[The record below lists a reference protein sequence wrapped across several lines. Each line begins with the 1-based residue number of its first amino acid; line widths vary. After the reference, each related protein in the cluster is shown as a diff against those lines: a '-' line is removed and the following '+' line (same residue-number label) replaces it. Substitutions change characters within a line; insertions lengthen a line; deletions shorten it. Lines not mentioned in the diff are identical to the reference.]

1 MRGSA
6 RRAGRPLRR
15 LGRLLFGRNELRR
28 PADRAEGAVVV
39 ALAAAFLAAAV
50 ASVCFAWHLYQSER
64 TAAARM
70 RPVVAIL
77 SQPGPVSA
85 VSISAVARWRLAD
98 GTERSGV
105 LTTVTAPAIN
115 NALPGASV
123 PVWLDRSG
131 EPEAPPPSLGVVI
144 LTALF
149 AGFGATTGA
158 AVVLGLCYHLC
169 LTALD
174 RHRFAGWESAWA
186 AVGPRWT
193 SRH

>member
-6 RRAGRPLRR
+6 LRAGRPLRR
-15 LGRLLFGRNELRR
+15 LFRLLFRRNELRR
-28 PADRAEGAVVV
+28 PADRAERAVVV

-50 ASVCFAWHLYQSER
+50 ASVCFAWHLYQSEH

-77 SQPGPVSA
+77 SQPGPVTA
-85 VSISAVARWRLAD
+85 VSMSAVARWRLAN
-98 GTERSGV
+98 GTERSGL

-115 NALPGASV
+115 NAPPGASV
-123 PVWLDRSG
+123 RVWLDRSG
-131 EPEAPPPSLGVVI
+131 QPHAPPPSPGVVI

-149 AGFGATTGA
+149 AGFGATAGA
-158 AVVLGLCYHLC
+158 AVVLGLCYRLC
-169 LTALD
+169 RTALD
-174 RHRFAGWESAWA
+174 RHRLARWESAWA
-186 AVGPRWT
+186 AIGPRWT